1 VAGRIVAGMR
11 GRPDALLVGLALL
24 AVAVFLGSIFIGRGI
39 RDRGRNDVI
48 TVTGSA
54 KKRISA
60 DYVVWTP
67 ALSVEGGSV
76 ASASED
82 IARSATRVRAF
93 LREEGVR
100 RGELTVQPLSIETIT
115 AEDTGGEGVGILG
128 YTLTQRFTIR
138 SPRVE
143 AVRRVARATPKL
155 LAKNIPLVG
164 NAPQYV
170 YTKLPTLRPELLR
183 AATRDAQER
192 ANVLVDATGSKLGGL
207 RNVDVG
213 VFQVTAPNSTEV
225 SDYGEYDTS
234 TQLKDVTAVVN
245 VTFTLR

>member
-1 VAGRIVAGMR
+1 MR
-11 GRPDALLVGLALL
+11 ARPDSLLVGLVLL
-24 AVAVFLGSIFIGRGI
+24 ALAVFLGSIFIGHGI
-39 RDRGRNDVI
+39 RDRGRSDVI

-60 DYVVWTP
+60 DYVVWSP
-67 ALSVEGGSV
+67 AVTVEGGS
-76 ASASED
+76 AAIAADD
-82 IARSATRVRAF
+82 IARSARRVRVF
-93 LREEGVR
+93 LRDEGVR
-100 RGELTVQPLSIETIT
+100 ESELTVQPISIETIT
-115 AEDTGGEGVGILG
+115 PEDTGGEGVGILG
-128 YTLTQRFTIR
+128 YRLTRTFTVR
-138 SPRVE
+138 SHRVD
-143 AVRRVARATPKL
+143 AIRRVAQATTKL

-164 NAPQYV
+164 DAPQYV
-170 YTKLPTLRPELLR
+170 YTKLPKLRPELLR

-192 ANVLVDATGSKLGGL
+192 ADVLVDATGSKLGGL

-234 TQLKDVTAVVN
+234 TRLKDVTAVVN